1 MTDNTGIVPIDE
13 NAPVKAKRAAT
24 LQQTTRIA
32 RFKGSVIIEID
43 GKWHEMSSDLFAEA
57 CYRQFG
63 FGINKSTIADLEH
76 LFRTTA
82 QDLSDRAHLID
93 FGGSVWN
100 MKKLERK
107 MILRQSKLRLKLL
120 TLSKLL

>member
-1 MTDNTGIVPIDE
+1 MTDNSGIIKIDE

-63 FGINKSTIADLEH
+63 FGINKSTIADGIREGIRAGRLTPEVGRACLEDYD
-76 LFRTTA
+76 RTSRG
-82 QDLSDRAHLID
+82 LSLAPPIPADTDPLPEPPEAA
-93 FGGSVWN
+93 
-100 MKKLERK
+100 
-107 MILRQSKLRLKLL
+107 
-120 TLSKLL
+120 